1 MWFGFLG
8 MIGRNNTKVCGFAT
22 LGNSGYRD
30 EVNGVGA
37 RNIAV
42 ALGQS
47 MNFVGIA
54 LSLEMPVAT
63 LTELL
68 IFSKASCVG
77 VKGITM

>member
-1 MWFGFLG
+1 MWFGFLRT
-8 MIGRNNTKVCGFAT
+8 IHRNNTKVCAFAT

-42 ALGQS
+42 ALGQW

-54 LSLEMPVAT
+54 LSAEMSVAT
-63 LTELL
+63 
-68 IFSKASCVG
+68 
-77 VKGITM
+77 